1 MKMKN
6 KVIDIHNN
14 EKKFN
19 DYKIISDL
27 LKEYHDH
34 DIEYNEIKDKLK
46 DIDIYNL
53 FKILYFTDLDLIYY
67 RKLFDKYE
75 NKYHDPYI

>member
-1 MKMKN
+1 MKN
-6 KVIDIHNN
+6 IAIDNHNN

-19 DYKIISDL
+19 DYTIISDL

-34 DIEYNEIKDKLK
+34 DIEYNEIKDRLK

-53 FKILYFTDLDLIYY
+53 FKILYFTDLDWIYY
-67 RKLFDKYE
+67 RKLFDKYQK
-75 NKYHDPYI
+75 KYHDPYI

>member
-6 KVIDIHNN
+6 KLIDIHNN
-14 EKKFN
+14 EKKYN
-19 DYKIISDL
+19 DYDIICNL

-34 DIEYNEIKDKLK
+34 DIEYNEIKDRLK

-53 FKILYFTDLDLIYY
+53 FKILYFTDLDWIYY
-67 RKLFDKYE
+67 RKLFDKYQ

>member
-6 KVIDIHNN
+6 KLIDKMIMG
-14 EKKFN
+14 KRKN
-19 DYKIISDL
+19 DYAIICNL

-34 DIEYNEIKDKLK
+34 DIEYNEIKDRLK

-53 FKILYFTDLDLIYY
+53 FKILYFTDLDWIYY
-67 RKLFDKYE
+67 RKLFDKYQ